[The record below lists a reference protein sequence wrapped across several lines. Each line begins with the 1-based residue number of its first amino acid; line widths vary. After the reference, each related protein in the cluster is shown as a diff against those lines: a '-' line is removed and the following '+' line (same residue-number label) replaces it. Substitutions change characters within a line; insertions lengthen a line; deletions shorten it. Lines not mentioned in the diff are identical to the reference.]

1 MISEEVSF
9 SIPLFFLSGFIAGFK
24 VMVSRLF
31 LVGLGGIYLLLD

>member
-1 MISEEVSF
+1 MISEEVSYF
-9 SIPLFFLSGFIAGFK
+9 NSPFFLSGFIAGFK